1 MLREASP
8 HAMDWCEKTMSVIRE
23 RQFEACQRR
32 LSVYPVVNLFA
43 PAATDADAQTLYEK
57 SYYSGE
63 DLAAPALVTLAQLR
77 ERVLSLLPLEAMCLS
92 MDEKALVER
101 LLIGGGSV
109 ELTEEDAIGAAES
122 LVSRLWASMDSGGER
137 WTLTLPDA
145 LEEPLLRAFAQAD
158 FAKTRDNLLR
168 YDAII
173 GGLLYIAGFLHS
185 AQPAELFEQEVA
197 HRADAQAHA
206 VATRYLK
213 ASFEY
218 MTDENGELI
227 LLHPGLADPDRLMD
241 EMSRGDMCSLE
252 LTQDMLAGGMNGLLP
267 EEAPLH
273 EELCGALA
281 LALRPEYEPQEAAED
296 LRMLAKQGVSLPE
309 METVMDCMLGV
320 LPTPRMKSA
329 LSQLYLRTPH
339 WLGMRAGLQH

>member
-1 MLREASP
+1 MLRETSP

-32 LSVYPVVNLFA
+32 LSVYPGVNLFS
-43 PAATDADAQTLYEK
+43 PTATDTDAQALYEK
-57 SYYSGE
+57 SYFPCE
-63 DLAAPALVTLAQLR
+63 DLAAPALVTLDTLR
-77 ERVLSLLPLEAMCLS
+77 ARVLALLPLEAMCLS
-92 MDEKALVER
+92 AEEQALTER
-101 LLIGGGSV
+101 MLIGGGSV
-109 ELTEEDAIGAAES
+109 ELTDEDAIGAAES
-122 LVSRLWASMDSGGER
+122 LVSRLWASMDSGGGR
-137 WTLTLPDA
+137 LTLPDA
-145 LEEPLLRAFAQAD
+145 LEEPLLSAFAQAD

-173 GGLLYIAGFLHS
+173 GGLLYIAGFLHF
-185 AQPAELFEQEVA
+185 AQPTELFEQEVA

-227 LLHPGLADPDRLMD
+227 LLHPGLADPDRLMA

-267 EEAPLH
+267 EEEPLH
-273 EELCGALA
+273 EELRGALA
-281 LALRPEYEPQEAAED
+281 RALRPEYEPQEAAED